1 MLQAWPA
8 ALKLIF
14 YKRADLSSS
23 PSPFLSLCAIVSPF
37 FLSINIFNLLAYLCT
52 SWKFTNTLTDLCCK
66 TGCTLSLEA
75 WRARVTGWRRLVWF
89 FSACGVAVIP
99 SDAPDRF
106 SILILSRSFYTI
118 DELVGSA
125 RPIRLRHSLTA
136 EQPGLALFL
145 SRAWLHCEGG
155 GKERKTKIT
164 FRTDCSLSS
173 SFSTSSSWKPTVHD
187 LLSTEQTHWEYRGQL
202 LVALRDRC
210 FPHKVSETQTD
221 EIWRNAGV
229 HYKQTSFC
237 LKIWRFM
244 TDFKSL
250 TALWPITHFPEHP
263 ASSINHIG
271 VSAHY
276 LLHIY

>member
-1 MLQAWPA
+1 MLIYAQAESSQTLW
-8 ALKLIF
+8 LICVVKLAVLSLW
-14 YKRADLSSS
+14 KLDVLVWRADAVSCDFSQRVV
-23 PSPFLSLCAIVSPF
+23 SLWYHLMLPTVLVFWFCLVHFI
-37 FLSINIFNLLAYLCT
+37 LLM
-52 SWKFTNTLTDLCCK
+52 SWWC
-66 TGCTLSLEA
+66 
-75 WRARVTGWRRLVWF
+75 
-89 FSACGVAVIP
+89 
-99 SDAPDRF
+99 
-106 SILILSRSFYTI
+106 
-118 DELVGSA
+118 SA
-125 RPIRLRHSLTA
+125 RPIRLRRSLTA

-164 FRTDCSLSS
+164 SRTDCSLSS

-250 TALWPITHFPEHP
+250 TALWPITHFPENP

>member
-1 MLQAWPA
+1 MLIYAQAESSQTLW
-8 ALKLIF
+8 LICVVKLAVLSLW
-14 YKRADLSSS
+14 KLDVLVWRADAVSCDFSQRVV
-23 PSPFLSLCAIVSPF
+23 SLWYHLMLPTVLVFWFCLVHFI
-37 FLSINIFNLLAYLCT
+37 LLM
-52 SWKFTNTLTDLCCK
+52 SWWC
-66 TGCTLSLEA
+66 
-75 WRARVTGWRRLVWF
+75 
-89 FSACGVAVIP
+89 
-99 SDAPDRF
+99 
-106 SILILSRSFYTI
+106 
-118 DELVGSA
+118 SA
-125 RPIRLRHSLTA
+125 RPIRLRCSLTA

-164 FRTDCSLSS
+164 SRTDCSLSS

-187 LLSTEQTHWEYRGQL
+187 LLSTEQTHWE
-202 LVALRDRC
+202 LRVQRAT
-210 FPHKVSETQTD
+210 FSSFKRPMFSTQETQTD